1 MGAAVAAPDA
11 EAEGRVDAEDPDGLG
26 EADSGTHA
34 LSPSVSSVAPASAAT
49 GRRRRRRGVVM
60 SFRIRGARRRRGG
73 LARLGLT
80 TVSLD
85 SAAPDITRTRRTYS
99 YLGPAGTF
107 TEAALSQVPEARDQ
121 IWRPVRNVGEAL
133 ADVVEGRSDAA
144 MIAIENSVDGGV
156 STAQDALATMPGL
169 RIVGEYLVPVNF
181 VLVARP
187 GTRLEDVKLLAA
199 HPVAYAQ
206 CLRWLSAELPEH
218 AHLPAASNVAAA
230 VGIVD
235 GLSDADAAI
244 APPGILDHYD
254 LELLAERIGDN
265 ANAVTRFVLVSRTA
279 PAPAPTGADKTSLIV
294 ELPEEYPGALLEL
307 LEQFAT
313 RGINLSL
320 LASRPIGDALGR
332 YRFVIDA
339 DGHVQDERMAD
350 ALLGL
355 RRFSPKVIYLGSY
368 PRADRAIVHYPERYS
383 DDVFIEARDWLRG
396 LISGE
401 PDA

>member
-1 MGAAVAAPDA
+1 MSSEPAAP
-11 EAEGRVDAEDPDGLG
+11 V
-26 EADSGTHA
+26 
-34 LSPSVSSVAPASAAT
+34 
-49 GRRRRRRGVVM
+49 
-60 SFRIRGARRRRGG
+60 
-73 LARLGLT
+73 
-80 TVSLD
+80 
-85 SAAPDITRTRRTYS
+85 RRTYS

-107 TEAALSQVPEARDQ
+107 TEAALAQVPEARDQ
-121 IWRPVRNVGEAL
+121 NWRSVRNVAEAL

-169 RIVGEYLVPVNF
+169 RIIGEYLVPVNF
-181 VLVARP
+181 VLVGRP
-187 GTRLEDVKLLAA
+187 GTRLEDVSLVAA

-206 CLRWLSAELPEH
+206 CLQWLSARLPEH
-218 AHLPAASNVAAA
+218 AHLPAASNVASA
-230 VGIVD
+230 VGIVE
-235 GLSDADAAI
+235 GVSDADAAI
-244 APPGILDHYD
+244 APPGILEHYD
-254 LELLAERIGDN
+254 LELLAESIGDN
-265 ANAVTRFVLVSRTA
+265 ANAVTRFVLVGRTVA
-279 PAPAPTGADKTSLIV
+279 PPAPTGADKTSLIV

-339 DGHVQDERMAD
+339 DGHIEDERMAD

-368 PRADRAIVHYPERYS
+368 PRADRAIVHYPDRYA
-383 DDVFIEARDWLRG
+383 DDVFVEARDWLRG

-401 PDA
+401 PG